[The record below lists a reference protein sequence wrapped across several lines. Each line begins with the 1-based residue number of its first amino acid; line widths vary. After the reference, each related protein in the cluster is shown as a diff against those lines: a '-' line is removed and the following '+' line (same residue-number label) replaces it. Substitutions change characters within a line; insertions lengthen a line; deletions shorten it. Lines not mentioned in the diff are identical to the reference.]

1 MARLDVHA
9 RRDGEPGYVLD
20 VQADLLSGLATRLVV
35 PLLPLD
41 RAPAPAARL
50 NPIFDIAGERHVMV
64 TQFAAAVHVRELG
77 DRVARLADMHLPVTA
92 ALDLLITGI

>member
-9 RRDGEPGYVLD
+9 HRNGGSGYLLD
-20 VQADLLSGLATRLVV
+20 VQADLLSTLATRLVV

-50 NPIFDIAGERHVMV
+50 NPVFEIAGQRHVMV

-77 DRVARLADMHLPVTA
+77 DRVATLADAHLAVAA
-92 ALDLLITGI
+92 ALDLLITGV

>member
-9 RRDGEPGYVLD
+9 RRDGGPGYLLD
-20 VQADLLSGLATRLVV
+20 VQADLLSALATRLVV

-41 RAPAPAARL
+41 RAPSPAARL
-50 NPIFDIAGERHVMV
+50 NPIFDIAGEGHVMV

-77 DRVARLADMHLPVTA
+77 DRIAALADKHLPVTA
-92 ALDLLITGI
+92 ALDLLITGV

>member
-9 RRDGEPGYVLD
+9 RRDGGPGYLLD
-20 VQADLLSGLATRLVV
+20 VQADLLSALTTRFVV

-41 RAPAPAARL
+41 HAPTPAARL
-50 NPIFDIAGERHVMV
+50 NPVFDIAGKPHAMV
-64 TQFAAAVHVRELG
+64 TQFAAAIHVRELG
-77 DRVARLADMHLPVTA
+77 EHVTSLSDAHETVTA

>member
-9 RRDGEPGYVLD
+9 RRDGGDGYLLD
-20 VQADLLSGLATRLVV
+20 VQSDLLSALATRLVV

-50 NPIFDIAGERHVMV
+50 NPVFDIGSHGHVMV

-77 DRVARLADMHLPVTA
+77 DRVASLLDEHLRVTA
-92 ALDLLITGI
+92 ALDLLITGV

>member
-9 RRDGEPGYVLD
+9 RRDGGPGYLLD
-20 VQADLLSGLATRLVV
+20 VQADLLSALATRLVV

-50 NPIFDIAGERHVMV
+50 NPVFDIAGDRHVMV
-64 TQFAAAVHVRELG
+64 TQFAAAVHLRELG
-77 DRVARLADMHLPVTA
+77 DRVAILGDQHIPVTA
-92 ALDLLITGI
+92 ALDLLITGV

>member
-9 RRDGEPGYVLD
+9 RRDGGPGYLLN
-20 VQADLLSGLATRLVV
+20 VQADILSMLATRFVV

-41 RAPAPAARL
+41 HAPAPAARL
-50 NPIFDIAGERHVMV
+50 NPVFDIGGRGHVMV

-77 DRVARLADMHLPVTA
+77 DQVATLADDHIAVTA
-92 ALDLLITGI
+92 ALDLLITGV

>member
-9 RRDGEPGYVLD
+9 RADGGAGYLLD
-20 VQADLLSGLATRLVV
+20 VQADLLSALATRFVV

-41 RAPAPAARL
+41 QAPAPAARL
-50 NPIFDIAGERHVMV
+50 NPVFDIAGKRHVMV

-77 DRVARLADMHLPVTA
+77 DRVASLSGAHETVTA
-92 ALDLLITGI
+92 ALDLLITGV